1 MKVLFLDESGDH
13 NLIRIDPK
21 YPIFVLGG
29 VIIDK
34 DYAEGPL
41 EATLNDFKRDLFGR
55 TDIILHTADI
65 TRNKNGFEQLK
76 DSVFRSYFYDKL
88 NSLMRSIPYT
98 VVACVI
104 RKHNHYNRYGS
115 NAWDPYQFSLEVL
128 VERFCFAIEK
138 FSQGLIVAEERGPRL
153 DRDLTQ
159 AWLSI
164 KRKGT
169 QYVKSPRI
177 ANRIVDFLMKS
188 KSDNIAGLQL
198 ADLVVSPI
206 GRHILG
212 KSDKEDWQI
221 IKQKFRRDG
230 HGNIEGHGL
239 VVLPK

>member
-29 VIIDK
+29 IIIDRG
-34 DYAEGPL
+34 YAEGPL
-41 EATLNDFKRDLFGR
+41 ESTLNDFKRDLFGR

-65 TRNKNGFEQLK
+65 TRNKNGFERLK
-76 DSVFRSYFYDKL
+76 DSGFRSYFYDRL

-104 RKHNHYNRYGS
+104 KKIPHFDRYGIT
-115 NAWDPYQFSLEVL
+115 AWDPYSIGIEIL
-128 VERFCFAIEK
+128 VERFCFEIGK
-138 FSQGLIVAEERGPRL
+138 YRKGLIVAEKRNIQL
-153 DRDLTQ
+153 DKDL
-159 AWLSI
+159 ARVWSNF
-164 KRKGT
+164 KKKGT
-169 QYVKSPRI
+169 GYVKPAHI
-177 ANRIVDFLMKS
+177 EERIVALRLRS
-188 KSDNIAGLQL
+188 KGDNIAGLQL

-206 GRHILG
+206 GRHVLG
-212 KSDKEDWQI
+212 KPDKEDWQI
-221 IKQKFRRDG
+221 VEKKFRRSK